1 MMLADGQGQNTVH
14 KLPDNE
20 SNLQIPSALAIMKR
34 FCEITDATT
43 DESTDESDDESSSD
57 ESIDETSDDEPSE
70 DETRDDETND
80 DEPINEI
87 SDEYTITFAT
97 GRIAKIVTDVQRKE
111 NWTHNWETL
120 KMYFRGSETRVAA
133 GHLFQRMFLPKFRSQ
148 DPSAMPSCYELGE
161 TTGAHP
167 LSPLGK
173 QAKAAMPWKGIGQQ
187 PNLAMISVGKD
198 INGSSLYSKEE
209 LRMAINGV
217 MDENSPPIRFLIP
230 LAQNWASWDAALLLR
245 SGTKK
250 KRELHIVF
258 LQTTLQEGHDIVAK
272 GLNQVK
278 TAVPK
283 RFRVHYHYVLV
294 LLIYDEPTS
303 QIPKW
308 RHVLLDSKGRK
319 KDKLWNRDNLKQY
332 IMYVPMKELLKR
344 SSKV

>member
-1 MMLADGQGQNTVH
+1 MMLSDGQEHNTVH
-14 KLPDNE
+14 ELPDNK
-20 SNLQIPSALAIMKR
+20 SNLQIPSALVTMDR
-34 FCEITDATT
+34 FCEITDDTT
-43 DESTDESDDESSSD
+43 DESADESDDESDDESISD
-57 ESIDETSDDEPSE
+57 ESIDETSDDETS
-70 DETRDDETND
+70 DDESID
-80 DEPINEI
+80 EI

-120 KMYFRGSETRVAA
+120 KMYFRDSETRVAA
-133 GHLFQRMFLPKFRSQ
+133 GHLFQRMFLRKFRSQ
-148 DPSAMPSCYELGE
+148 DPDAMPSCYELDK
-161 TTGAHP
+161 TTGAYP
-167 LSPLGK
+167 LSLLGE

-187 PNLAMISVGKD
+187 PKLAMISVGKD
-198 INGSSLYSKEE
+198 SNGSLYSKKE
-209 LRMAINGV
+209 LRLAINGV

-230 LAQNWASWDAALLLR
+230 LAQNWASWDATLLLR

-250 KRELHIVF
+250 EKELHIVF

-278 TAVPK
+278 AAVPEGLS
-283 RFRVHYHYVLV
+283 VHYHYVLV
-294 LLIYDEPTS
+294 LLIYDKPTS

-319 KDKLWNRDNLKQY
+319 KDELWDQGNLKQY

-344 SSKV
+344 SSEV